1 MKARYRVRQQRHNEM
16 KLRQTLL
23 KLSLILLLVFV
34 LVLAFLAYLQ
44 PGFVLDLAN
53 RFVLC

>member
-1 MKARYRVRQQRHNEM
+1 MMIMM
-16 KLRQTLL
+16 KLRQILL
-23 KLSLILLLVFV
+23 KLSLILLLL
-34 LVLAFLAYLQ
+34 LVLAVAFLAYLQ

>member
-1 MKARYRVRQQRHNEM
+1 MM

-23 KLSLILLLVFV
+23 KLSLFLLLLLV
-34 LVLAFLAYLQ
+34 LAAAFLAYLQ